1 MCELWLSN
9 LSSDF
14 CSTESIAFELFVLQE
29 PTLRIVSILLKYG
42 PWRDALLAA
51 FKKIQ
56 AARCGRLGELDVE
69 ARAELILDI
78 LIATCEAMGGVIPTA
93 WIEHL
98 GHNVSHCAGPVPFLT
113 SLRVLRPAGRCGRLG
128 VKKFLFGKQRRWKR
142 VCRGKIERAQALQR
156 IARYV
161 KVADEVGDLQAPKTC
176 QDWVES
182 NDTVLGLLKGLG
194 MSGVRRRLGVRK
206 SRRKKPRRSRGTC
219 FDIFLVFA
227 PLHVRILASYKRYH
241 EWFSHEH
248 HL

>member
-1 MCELWLSN
+1 MCELWLSS

-14 CSTESIAFELFVLQE
+14 CSTESIAFELFVQE

-42 PWRDALLAA
+42 PWQAALLAA
-51 FKKIQ
+51 FQKIL

-69 ARAELILDI
+69 ARAELIFDI
-78 LIATCEAMGGVIPTA
+78 LVATCEAMGGVIPTA

-113 SLRVLRPAGRCGRLG
+113 SLRVLRPAGQCGRLG

-142 VCRGKIERAQALQR
+142 VCRGKTERAQALQR

-161 KVADEVGDLQAPKTC
+161 EVADGLGDLQAPKTC

-182 NDTVLGLLKGLG
+182 NEKVLGLLQGLG
-194 MSGVRRRLGVRK
+194 MPGVTVRK
-206 SRRKKPRRSRGTC
+206 SLRKKRRQSR
-219 FDIFLVFA
+219 
-227 PLHVRILASYKRYH
+227 R
-241 EWFSHEH
+241 
-248 HL
+248 